1 MSLGV
6 GGAPSV
12 RRVSVHGCQRVAL
25 SADTSRSAMHRPRFL
40 FAVVERA
47 IDYSQY
53 RPQRHIDSAV
63 R

>member
-12 RRVSVHGCQRVAL
+12 RPRECARLPAGGAFGRHVPIR
-25 SADTSRSAMHRPRFL
+25 DDRPRFL

-47 IDYSQY
+47 IDYSQ
-53 RPQRHIDSAV
+53 
-63 R
+63 

>member
-47 IDYSQY
+47 IDYS
-53 RPQRHIDSAV
+53 HID
-63 R
+63 RRDT

>member
-25 SADTSRSAMHRPRFL
+25 SARSGFGFAVL

-47 IDYSQY
+47 NYRSID
-53 RPQRHIDSAV
+53 
-63 R
+63 

>member
-25 SADTSRSAMHRPRFL
+25 SARHVPIRFAVL

-47 IDYSQY
+47 RYSQS
-53 RPQRHIDSAV
+53 D
-63 R
+63 